1 MNRVKTSLLYLR
13 SPLVPHLFLANAV
26 ARCHCSSISLLL
38 AVCDPV
44 DFYSP
49 LCTSNTYVLRTVNC
63 AGTSRLTRSVKSCV
77 NSDLFY
83 AHVDVFFS
91 YEVTRSIK
99 RIPCEPFVFFP
110 STGWDASRFPSS
122 DIHVITPLAI
132 SFNIIL
138 RDVSWFSRYGIR
150 MKISVSE
157 F

>member
-38 AVCDPV
+38 AVCDPA

-99 RIPCEPFVFFP
+99 RIPCEPFVFFLPLVGMRLAFLHPTFTLSLHSP
-110 STGWDASRFPSS
+110 SASILFYVTYHDFP
-122 DIHVITPLAI
+122 DTV
-132 SFNIIL
+132 
-138 RDVSWFSRYGIR
+138 
-150 MKISVSE
+150 
-157 F
+157 